1 MTAEILLVKLK
12 VIRREALCFD
22 DQDDENTESNR
33 NSAIPNF
40 MPRITEDNE
49 ILESI
54 TFLNSEQHNV
64 FNIISNWAR
73 EYAKYKDANAKPVN
87 IFFSGSGG
95 KDIYHLVKTI
105 YNVVSKT
112 LPLNSVVNIGG

>member
-40 MPRITEDNE
+40 MPRIIEDNE

-64 FNIISNWAR
+64 LNIISNWAR

-87 IFFSGSGG
+87 IFFSASGG